1 MEQTCFQQK
10 NNIFGILNLIIM
22 KTKSFL
28 RVALIVTAIILV
40 LVAIISTISIRTS
53 TLSAFDAGAA
63 TGKIVIP
70 YLAGLG
76 VIFIILHYYPKL

>member
-1 MEQTCFQQK
+1 
-10 NNIFGILNLIIM
+10 M

-28 RVALIVTAIILV
+28 SVALIVTAIILV
-40 LVAIISTISIRTS
+40 FVAITSTIIVRTS

-63 TGKIVIP
+63 TGKIIIP

-76 VIFIILHYYPKL
+76 IIFIIIILFRLVKKYV